1 MYKYFILS
9 LLFFSL
15 ITISN
20 GQVTGNLQGKV
31 IDTESNEGLPFAT
44 VRLKIVDSLCLSTQT
59 DFDGNYSF
67 SNVVATTYDVEA
79 SYVGFP
85 TMKIEGVLVKTGQV
99 RRLDIEMSE
108 GVGLE
113 TPLELVV
120 VADRIPLVE
129 QDAMSGGQ
137 TLGAE
142 DIKNLATRSISS
154 IAATTAGVMQAD
166 EGEALSSNGSRRHT
180 SNLTMVDGSKS
191 KRSRSLKRKKSLNR
205 PTLKPSTSSVVAT
218 QDKTKATA
226 AANGLNSVEKPSN
239 EEYGTF
245 VENKYIA
252 VQDEALSTFSI
263 DVDRASYSNIRRHL
277 DQMQKPPK
285 DAVRIEEMINYFN
298 YDYPQPADEHPFL
311 VKTEVSDCPWNKDA
325 KLVHIG
331 LQGKK
336 IDLEKA
342 PISNLVFLID
352 VSGSMSAAN
361 KLPLLK
367 ESLKLLINNMR
378 AKDKMAMVVYAGA
391 AGLIQASTSDKN
403 KLLAALD
410 QLEAGGSTAG
420 GAGIELAYK
429 VAKQNLVSN
438 GNNRVIIAT
447 DGDFNVGNSSTTAL
461 ETLIV
466 EKRKDDIFLTV
477 LGYGMGNYKDDRME
491 VLADKGNGNY
501 AYIDNIKEAKKTLV
515 KEMGGT
521 LYTIA
526 KDVKLQIEFNPVQVQ
541 SYRLVGYE
549 NRLLNKE
556 DFNDDTKDAGELGAG
571 HTVTALYEVIL
582 SDNYKKHTKE
592 TKGNNVDDLVYQKSK
607 ATYLAQTSKDLM
619 TIKLRYKQP
628 KGNKSIL
635 MALPVVKD
643 IQPISEASEN
653 FRFASAVA
661 GFGMLLRESEF
672 TTDLTYDT
680 VLELAKGAQGTDK
693 EGYRKEFI
701 GMVKN
706 VRSMSAQANKIEA
719 GK

>member
-1 MYKYFILS
+1 MYRYFILS
-9 LLFFSL
+9 ILFFSL
-15 ITISN
+15 FATSQA
-20 GQVTGNLQGKV
+20 QVTGSLQGKV
-31 IDTESNEGLPFAT
+31 IDIANDEGLPFAT
-44 VRLKIVDSLCLSTQT
+44 ITLGREDSIYLTTQT
-59 DFDGNYSF
+59 DFDGNYNF
-67 SNVVATTYDVEA
+67 SNVPVHTYDLDV

-85 TMKIEGVLVKTGQV
+85 TKKTEGVVIKVGQV
-99 RRLDIEMSE
+99 VRFDIEMSE
-108 GVGLE
+108 GTGIASE
-113 TPLELVV
+113 IVV
-120 VADRIPLVE
+120 EAYRIPLIE
-129 QDAMSGGQ
+129 QGATSGGQ
-137 TLGAE
+137 TLTAE
-142 DIKNLATRSISS
+142 DIQKMPTRSVTS
-154 IAATTAGVMQAD
+154 IIATTAGVLQTD
-166 EGEALSSNGSRRHT
+166 EGEAISSNGSRSS
-180 SNLTMVDGSKS
+180 SNKILINGSKRKLRA
-191 KRSRSLKRKKSLNR
+191 KRGRKLKSQAA
-205 PTLKPSTSSVVAT
+205 PSFRNATSPMIVT
-218 QDKTKATA
+218 TEKEKTTTTSIY
-226 AANGLNSVEKPSN
+226 GVNSVEKPSN
-239 EEYGTF
+239 EAYGTF

-277 DQMQKPPK
+277 NQMQKPPK

-298 YDYPQPADEHPFL
+298 YNYPQPTEKHPFL
-311 VKTEVSDCPWNKDA
+311 VETEVSDCPWNKDA

-336 IDLEKA
+336 INLKKA

-352 VSGSMSAAN
+352 VSGSMSYAN

-378 AKDKMAMVVYAGA
+378 AKDKMAIVVYAGA
-391 AGLIQASTSDKN
+391 AGLIQASTNNKT
-403 KLLAALD
+403 KLLEALD
-410 QLEAGGSTAG
+410 KLEAGGSTAG

-429 VAKQNLVSN
+429 VAKENLISD

-447 DGDFNVGNSSTTAL
+447 DGDFNVGSSSTTDL
-461 ETLIV
+461 ESLIV
-466 EKRKDDIFLTV
+466 EKRKDNIFLTV

-571 HTVTALYEVIL
+571 HTVTALYEIVL
-582 SDNYKKHTKE
+582 TEDYKAENK
-592 TKGNNVDDLVYQKSK
+592 NNKASKVDDLVYQQSK
-607 ATYLAQTSKDLM
+607 ATNLAETSSDLM
-619 TIKLRYKQP
+619 TIKLRYKEP
-628 KGNKSIL
+628 KGTKSIL
-635 MALPVVKD
+635 MSLPVAKN

-672 TTDLTYDT
+672 SKDLTYST
-680 VLELAKGAQGTDK
+680 VLELATGAKGEDK
-693 EGYRKEFI
+693 EGYREEFI

-706 VRSMSAQANKIEA
+706 VRSMSAQASKVEA
-719 GK
+719 KK

>member
-9 LLFFSL
+9 ILFFSL
-15 ITISN
+15 ITTSN
-20 GQVTGNLQGKV
+20 AQVTGSLQGQV
-31 IDTESNEGLPFAT
+31 IDTGNEEGLPFA
-44 VRLKIVDSLCLSTQT
+44 IVILEISDSVHLSTQS
-59 DFDGNYSF
+59 DFDGNYNF
-67 SNVVATTYDVEA
+67 SNVLVNTYDLKV
-79 SYVGFP
+79 SYVGFY
-85 TMKIEGVLVKTGQV
+85 TVKIE
-99 RRLDIEMSE
+99 DIVIKVGEVIRFDVEMSE
-108 GVGLE
+108 GLQSSNE
-113 TPLELVV
+113 IVV
-120 VADRIPLVE
+120 KADPIPLIE
-129 QDAMSGGQ
+129 QDAISGGQ

-142 DIKNLATRSISS
+142 DIKNLAIRNVSS
-154 IAATTAGVMQAD
+154 IVATTAGVNQSD
-166 EGEALSSNGSRRHT
+166 EGGAISSNGSRRHT
-180 SNLTMVDGSKS
+180 SNGIMITGSSS
-191 KRSRSLKRKKSLNR
+191 KRSSKKKNKNGKSVYRKLKAPASHIVI
-205 PTLKPSTSSVVAT
+205 TQEETTSSNYSIT
-218 QDKTKATA
+218 
-226 AANGLNSVEKPSN
+226 SVEKPNN
-239 EEYGTF
+239 EEYGNF

-285 DAVRIEEMINYFN
+285 DAIRIEEMINYFN
-298 YDYPQPADEHPFL
+298 YNYPQPTNEHPFI
-311 VKTEVSDCPWNKDA
+311 VETEVSDCPWNKEA
-325 KLVHIG
+325 KLVKIG
-331 LQGKK
+331 LQGKN

-352 VSGSMSAAN
+352 VSGSMSYAN

-378 AKDKMAMVVYAGA
+378 AKDKMAIVVYAGA

-403 KLLAALD
+403 KLLEALD
-410 QLEAGGSTAG
+410 KLEAGGSTAG

-429 VAKQNLVSN
+429 VAKENLVSD

-461 ETLIV
+461 EALIV

-526 KDVKLQIEFNPVQVQ
+526 KDVKLQIEFNPVQVK

-549 NRLLNKE
+549 NRLLKKE

-571 HTVTALYEVIL
+571 HTVTALYEIVL
-582 SDNYKKHTKE
+582 ADNYKESKTGK
-592 TKGNNVDDLVYQKSK
+592 KVDDLVYQKNK
-607 ATYLAQTSKDLM
+607 ATHLAQTSKDLM
-619 TIKLRYKQP
+619 TIKLRYKEP
-628 KGNKSIL
+628 KGTKSIL
-635 MALPVVKD
+635 MALPVAKD

-661 GFGMLLRESEF
+661 AFGMLLRESEF
-672 TTDLTYDT
+672 SKDLSYNT
-680 VLELAKGAQGTDK
+680 VLKLAEGAKGADK

-701 GMVKN
+701 GMVKK
-706 VRSMSAQANKIEA
+706 VRSMSARANKAEA
-719 GK
+719 KK

>member
-1 MYKYFILS
+1 MYRYFMIS
-9 LLFFSL
+9 LFFLAFITTSNAQMTGSL
-15 ITISN
+15 Q
-20 GQVTGNLQGKV
+20 GQV
-31 IDTESNEGLPFAT
+31 IDVTNDEGLPFAN
-44 VRLKIVDSLCLSTQT
+44 VHLEKNDSIYFTMQT
-59 DFDGNYSF
+59 DFDGNYNF
-67 SNVVATTYDVEA
+67 SNVPVTTWDIEV

-85 TMKIEGVLVKTGQV
+85 TSKIEGLVIKLGEV
-99 RRLDIEMSE
+99 VSLDIEMEESSNVLNSDE
-108 GVGLE
+108 I
-113 TPLELVV
+113 VV
-120 VADRIPLVE
+120 QAYRIPLIE
-129 QDAMSGGQ
+129 QDATAGGQ
-137 TLGAE
+137 TLTAA
-142 DIKNLATRSISS
+142 DIKHLATRSISS
-154 IAATTAGVMQAD
+154 ITATTAGVNQAD
-166 EGEALSSNGSRRHT
+166 HGEAVSSNGSRSS
-180 SNLTMVDGSKS
+180 SNRSMIDGSK
-191 KRSRSLKRKKSLNR
+191 RRSLRKKGRKSKSKLGTTANAYPSPAPSLR
-205 PTLKPSTSSVVAT
+205 TT
-218 QDKTKATA
+218 QEREKTNASA
-226 AANGLNSVEKPSN
+226 YGIHSVEKPSN

-277 DQMQKPPK
+277 NQMQQPPK
-285 DAVRIEEMINYFN
+285 DAIRIEEMVNYFN
-298 YDYPQPADEHPFL
+298 YNYPQPTDKHPFL
-311 VKTEVSDCPWNKDA
+311 VETEVSDCPWNKEA
-325 KLVHIG
+325 KLVQIG

-336 IDLEKA
+336 IDLENA

-352 VSGSMSAAN
+352 VSGSMSSAN

-367 ESLKLLINNMR
+367 ASLTLLINNMR

-403 KLLAALD
+403 KLLEALD
-410 QLEAGGSTAG
+410 KLQAGGSTAG

-429 VAKQNLVSN
+429 IAKKNLVSD

-447 DGDFNVGNSSTTAL
+447 DGDFNVGGSSTTDL
-461 ETLIV
+461 EKLIV

-526 KDVKLQIEFNPVQVQ
+526 KDVKLQIEFNPVQVK

-571 HTVTALYEVIL
+571 HTVTALYEIIL
-582 SDNYKKHTKE
+582 SDNYKESKKE
-592 TKGNNVDDLVYQKSK
+592 KNVDDLVYQKNR
-607 ATYLAQTSKDLM
+607 ATALAQNSKDLM
-619 TIKLRYKQP
+619 TIKLRYKEP
-628 KGNKSIL
+628 KGTKSIL
-635 MALPVVKD
+635 MALPVAKD
-643 IQPISEASEN
+643 IKPISAASEN
-653 FRFASAVA
+653 FRFATAVA
-661 GFGMLLRESEF
+661 GFGMLLRDSEF
-672 TTDLTYDT
+672 SKELTYDA
-680 VLELAKGAQGTDK
+680 VLELANGAKGTDT

-706 VRSMSAQANKIEA
+706 VRSMSAQANKAQA

>member
-1 MYKYFILS
+1 MLS
-9 LLFFSL
+9 ILFFSL
-15 ITISN
+15 IITSN
-20 GQVTGNLQGKV
+20 AQVTGGLQGKI
-31 IDTESNEGLPFAT
+31 IDTGSDEGLPFAIIT
-44 VRLKIVDSLCLSTQT
+44 LEISDSVYSSTQS

-67 SNVVATTYDVEA
+67 SNVAVNTYVVEV

-85 TMKIEGVLVKTGQV
+85 TMKIEGIVIKEGQV
-99 RRLDIEMSE
+99 EQLDVEMIEGSQSLNE
-108 GVGLE
+108 I
-113 TPLELVV
+113 VV
-120 VADRIPLVE
+120 KADPIPLIE
-129 QDAMSGGQ
+129 QDAMTGGQ

-142 DIKNLATRSISS
+142 DIKNLATRNLTSIV
-154 IAATTAGVMQAD
+154 ATTAGVSQSD
-166 EGEALSSNGSRRHT
+166 EGEAISSNGSRRHS
-180 SNLTMVDGSKS
+180 SNEIMITGS
-191 KRSRSLKRKKSLNR
+191 KRSPKVKRSRKFKSKGKRQGS
-205 PTLKPSTSSVVAT
+205 PTFGGSASSARIAQEKAPSSAYSIT
-218 QDKTKATA
+218 
-226 AANGLNSVEKPSN
+226 SVEKPSN

-263 DVDRASYSNIRRHL
+263 DVDRASYSNLRRHL

-285 DAVRIEEMINYFN
+285 DAIRIEEMINYFN
-298 YDYPQPADEHPFL
+298 YDYPQPTNEHPFI
-311 VKTEVSDCPWNKDA
+311 VETEVSDCPWNKEA
-325 KLVHIG
+325 KLVKVG
-331 LQGKK
+331 LQGKN

-352 VSGSMSAAN
+352 VSGSMSYAN

-378 AKDKMAMVVYAGA
+378 AKDKMAIVVYAGA

-403 KLLAALD
+403 KLLEALD
-410 QLEAGGSTAG
+410 KLEAGGSTAG

-429 VAKQNLVSN
+429 VAKENLVSD

-447 DGDFNVGNSSTTAL
+447 DGDFNVGSSSTTDL
-461 ETLIV
+461 EALIV
-466 EKRKDDIFLTV
+466 KKRKDDIFLTV

-526 KDVKLQIEFNPVQVQ
+526 KDVKLQIEFNPVQVK

-549 NRLLNKE
+549 NRLLKKE

-571 HTVTALYEVIL
+571 HTVTALYEIIL
-582 SDNYKKHTKE
+582 VDNYKESKKDKT
-592 TKGNNVDDLVYQKSK
+592 GNNVDDLVYQKSK
-607 ATYLAQTSKDLM
+607 PTHLAQTSEDLM
-619 TIKLRYKQP
+619 TIKLRYKEP
-628 KGNKSIL
+628 KGTKSIL
-635 MALPVVKD
+635 MALPVAKD

-661 GFGMLLRESEF
+661 GFGMLLRTSEF
-672 TTDLTYDT
+672 SKDLSYDT
-680 VLELAKGAQGTDK
+680 VLKLAEGAKGADK

-706 VRSMSAQANKIEA
+706 VRSMSARANKAEA
-719 GK
+719 KK

>member
-1 MYKYFILS
+1 MSKYCILS
-9 LLFFSL
+9 VLFFSL
-15 ITISN
+15 LATLN
-20 GQVTGNLQGKV
+20 AQTTGSLQGKV
-31 IDTESNEGLPFAT
+31 IDVANDEGLPFANVELVKADST
-44 VRLKIVDSLCLSTQT
+44 IVATQT
-59 DFDGNYSF
+59 DFEGNYNF
-67 SNVVATTYDVEA
+67 SNIKAGTYDLSA

-85 TMKIEGVLVKTGQV
+85 TVKIEGVVVKLGQV
-99 RRLDIEMSE
+99 VQLDVEME
-108 GVGLE
+108 EVLAADE
-113 TPLELVV
+113 VV
-120 VADRIPLVE
+120 VQAYRIPLIE
-129 QDAMSGGQ
+129 QDATVGGQ
-137 TLGAE
+137 TLSSE
-142 DIKNLATRSISS
+142 EIKNLSTRNITS
-154 IAATTAGVMQAD
+154 IAATTAGVGQRD
-166 EGEALSSNGSRRHT
+166 VSSGGSRRK
-180 SNLTMVDGSKS
+180 VGGGSRG
-191 KRSRSLKRKKSLNR
+191 KRGGKFRAKGKKLYS
-205 PTLKPSTSSVVAT
+205 PTLGTSPSPAT
-218 QDKTKATA
+218 ITQEKASTPA
-226 AANGLNSVEKPSN
+226 YSISPVEKPSN

-245 VENKYIA
+245 VENEYIA

-277 DQMQKPPK
+277 NQMQKPPK
-285 DAVRIEEMINYFN
+285 DAVRIEEMVNYFN
-298 YDYPQPADEHPFL
+298 YNYPQPTDEHPF
-311 VKTEVSDCPWNKDA
+311 VVETEVSDCPWNKDA

-352 VSGSMSAAN
+352 VSGSMSYAN

-378 AKDKMAMVVYAGA
+378 AKDKMAIVVYAGA

-403 KLLAALD
+403 KLLEALD
-410 QLEAGGSTAG
+410 KLEAGGSTAG

-429 VAKQNLVSN
+429 VAKENLVAD

-447 DGDFNVGNSSTTAL
+447 DGDFNVGTSSSSDL
-461 ETLIV
+461 EALIV
-466 EKRKDDIFLTV
+466 KKRKDAIFLTV

-571 HTVTALYEVIL
+571 HTVTALYEVVL
-582 SDNYKKHTKE
+582 SEDYKGSEAKATK
-592 TKGNNVDDLVYQKSK
+592 KVDDLLYQKSN
-607 ATYLAQTSKDLM
+607 TTDLAETSTDLM

-628 KGNKSIL
+628 KGTQSVL
-635 MALPVVKD
+635 MTVPVAKEVQA
-643 IQPISEASEN
+643 IAEASEN

-661 GFGMLLRESEF
+661 GFGMLLRASKF
-672 TTDLTYDT
+672 SKDLTYDV
-680 VLELAKGAQGTDK
+680 VLELANGAKGADT

-706 VRSMSAQANKIEA
+706 VRSMSAQANRAKA
-719 GK
+719 SDK

>member
-1 MYKYFILS
+1 
-9 LLFFSL
+9 
-15 ITISN
+15 
-20 GQVTGNLQGKV
+20 
-31 IDTESNEGLPFAT
+31 
-44 VRLKIVDSLCLSTQT
+44 
-59 DFDGNYSF
+59 
-67 SNVVATTYDVEA
+67 
-79 SYVGFP
+79 
-85 TMKIEGVLVKTGQV
+85 
-99 RRLDIEMSE
+99 
-108 GVGLE
+108 
-113 TPLELVV
+113 
-120 VADRIPLVE
+120 
-129 QDAMSGGQ
+129 
-137 TLGAE
+137 
-142 DIKNLATRSISS
+142 
-154 IAATTAGVMQAD
+154 
-166 EGEALSSNGSRRHT
+166 
-180 SNLTMVDGSKS
+180 
-191 KRSRSLKRKKSLNR
+191 
-205 PTLKPSTSSVVAT
+205 
-218 QDKTKATA
+218 
-226 AANGLNSVEKPSN
+226 
-239 EEYGTF
+239 
-245 VENKYIA
+245 
-252 VQDEALSTFSI
+252 
-263 DVDRASYSNIRRHL
+263 IRRHL

-285 DAVRIEEMINYFN
+285 DAIRIEEMINYFN
-298 YDYPQPADEHPFL
+298 YNYPQPTNEHPFI
-311 VKTEVSDCPWNKDA
+311 VETEVSDCPWNKEA
-325 KLVHIG
+325 KLVKIG
-331 LQGKK
+331 LQGKT

-352 VSGSMSAAN
+352 VSGSMSYAN

-403 KLLAALD
+403 KLLEALD
-410 QLEAGGSTAG
+410 KLEAGGSTAG

-429 VAKQNLVSN
+429 VAKENLVLD

-447 DGDFNVGNSSTTAL
+447 DGDFNVGNSSTADL

-582 SDNYKKHTKE
+582 FDNYKESKKDDTAK
-592 TKGNNVDDLVYQKSK
+592 KVDDLVYQKSK
-607 ATYLAQTSKDLM
+607 ATHLAQTSQDLM

-628 KGNKSIL
+628 KGTQSIL
-635 MALPVVKD
+635 MALSVAKD
-643 IQPISEASEN
+643 IKPISKASEN

-672 TTDLTYDT
+672 SKDLTYDT
-680 VLELAKGAQGTDK
+680 VLELAQGAKGADK

-701 GMVKN
+701 GMVKK
-706 VRSMSAQANKIEA
+706 VRSMSAQANKAQA

>member
-9 LLFFSL
+9 ILFFSL
-15 ITISN
+15 ITTSN
-20 GQVTGNLQGKV
+20 AQVTGSLQGQV
-31 IDTESNEGLPFAT
+31 IDTGNEEGLPFA
-44 VRLKIVDSLCLSTQT
+44 IVILEISDSVHLSTQS
-59 DFDGNYSF
+59 DFDGNYNF
-67 SNVVATTYDVEA
+67 SNVLVNTYDLKV
-79 SYVGFP
+79 SYVGFY
-85 TMKIEGVLVKTGQV
+85 TVKIE
-99 RRLDIEMSE
+99 DIVIKVGEVIRFDVEMSE
-108 GVGLE
+108 GLQSSNE
-113 TPLELVV
+113 IVV
-120 VADRIPLVE
+120 KADPIPLIE
-129 QDAMSGGQ
+129 QDAISGGQ

-142 DIKNLATRSISS
+142 DIKNLAIRNVSS
-154 IAATTAGVMQAD
+154 IVATTAGVNQSD
-166 EGEALSSNGSRRHT
+166 EGEAISSNGSRRHT
-180 SNLTMVDGSKS
+180 SNGIMITGSSS
-191 KRSRSLKRKKSLNR
+191 KRSSKKKNKNGKSVYRKLKAPASHIVI
-205 PTLKPSTSSVVAT
+205 TQEETTSSNYSIT
-218 QDKTKATA
+218 
-226 AANGLNSVEKPSN
+226 SVEKPSN

-285 DAVRIEEMINYFN
+285 DAIRIEEMINYFN
-298 YDYPQPADEHPFL
+298 YNYPQPTNEHPFI
-311 VKTEVSDCPWNKDA
+311 VETEVSDCPWNKEA
-325 KLVHIG
+325 KLVKIG
-331 LQGKK
+331 LQGKN

-352 VSGSMSAAN
+352 VSGSMSYAN

-378 AKDKMAMVVYAGA
+378 AKDKMAIVVYAGA

-403 KLLAALD
+403 KLLEALD
-410 QLEAGGSTAG
+410 KLEAGGSTAG

-429 VAKQNLVSN
+429 VAKENLVSD

-461 ETLIV
+461 EALIV

-526 KDVKLQIEFNPVQVQ
+526 KDVKLQIEFNPVQVK

-549 NRLLNKE
+549 NRLLKKE

-571 HTVTALYEVIL
+571 HTVTALYEIVL
-582 SDNYKKHTKE
+582 ADNYKESKTGK
-592 TKGNNVDDLVYQKSK
+592 KVDDLVYQKNK
-607 ATYLAQTSKDLM
+607 ATHLAQTSKDLM
-619 TIKLRYKQP
+619 TIKLRYKEP
-628 KGNKSIL
+628 KGTKSIL
-635 MALPVVKD
+635 MALPVAKD

-661 GFGMLLRESEF
+661 AFGMLLRESEF
-672 TTDLTYDT
+672 SKDLSYNT
-680 VLELAKGAQGTDK
+680 VLKLAEGAKGADK

-701 GMVKN
+701 GMVKK
-706 VRSMSAQANKIEA
+706 VRSMSARANKAEA
-719 GK
+719 KK